1 MSLTNPRIP
10 PRQPA
15 PASALAILRIALLA
29 GVLAFGAVTYYVQR
43 GATWR
48 PAAPDALDMVRI
60 AMLSTWV
67 VAVLLLLILRA
78 RLTRLT
84 EAAGRSVLVIAWAVG
99 EGAALFGGVYYFLSG
114 DAQWFIAG
122 LFVMLAAFILFPVRR
137 Y

>member
-1 MSLTNPRIP
+1 MSLTNPRVP
-10 PRQPA
+10 PRQAA
-15 PASALAILRIALLA
+15 PAGALAVLRIALLA

-43 GATWR
+43 GESWR
-48 PAAPDALDMVRI
+48 AAAPEALSMMRL
-60 AMLSTWV
+60 AMLSTWL
-67 VAVLLLLILRA
+67 VAAVLLLILRV

-114 DAQWFIAG
+114 EAQWFIAG